1 MAGAT
6 MSYALVVMMPT
17 VLKSDF
23 MFCVAA
29 MGDSQ

>member
-23 MFCVAA
+23 MAYAAA
-29 MGDSQ
+29 MEDSQ